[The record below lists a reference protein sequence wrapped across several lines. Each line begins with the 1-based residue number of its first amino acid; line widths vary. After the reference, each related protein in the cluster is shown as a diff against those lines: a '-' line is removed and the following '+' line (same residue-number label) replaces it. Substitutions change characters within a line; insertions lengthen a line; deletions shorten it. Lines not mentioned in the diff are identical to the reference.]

1 MKVAEMVQD
10 HLMDI
15 VEQSQKMFY
24 NKFQEFV
31 KAQPD
36 SRFEGLLDINMI
48 YDSLMNEF
56 VAKIQA
62 GEIQHEKTR

>member
-1 MKVAEMVQD
+1 MRVAEMVQE

-15 VEQSQKMFY
+15 VEQNQKVFY
-24 NKFQEFV
+24 KKFQEFV

-36 SRFEGLLDINMI
+36 SRFAGLLDINMI

-56 VAKIQA
+56 VAEIQA
-62 GEIQHEKTR
+62 GRITA

>member
-1 MKVAEMVQD
+1 MRVAEMVQD

-15 VEQSQKMFY
+15 VEQNQKVFY

-36 SRFEGLLDINMI
+36 SRFAGLLDINMI
-48 YDSLMNEF
+48 YESLMSEF
-56 VAKIQA
+56 VAEIQA
-62 GEIQHEKTR
+62 GRITA